1 MYCPPKLRPM
11 EKEYGKTQE
20 SILEENQFLKMK
32 MMLEH
37 GPSIQFG
44 GSPPPALE
52 NAFLKHIMEFEN
64 RLKTAK
70 SISIFEKIGNP
81 NHFKPSGEI
90 PIEEMELELE
100 KLMTHLYDH
109 GISVG
114 CCSPKVSDVEMYR
127 FIVEELFEKEITD
140 VCIPGQRTHFIYDD
154 FHPDH
159 EYDNTRSAVDD
170 CLGLILNKDE
180 FSFSPAFEDHG
191 LQLNDHKGLTRE
203 EFFGKINQF
212 KSWFDD
218 MYLLDLVVEGCII
231 EDKSCTV
238 KGKFELQ
245 LVSATDNISIA
256 NHWSVDSKFID
267 ECGYWYINN
276 VQLRG
281 LNF

>member
-1 MYCPPKLRPM
+1 MDNA
-11 EKEYGKTQE
+11 YGKSQE
-20 SILEENQFLKMK
+20 AIKEENQFLKMK

-64 RLKTAK
+64 QLKTAK
-70 SISIFEKIGNP
+70 SISIFEKIGSP
-81 NHFKPSGEI
+81 NHFKPVSEIQTGEI
-90 PIEEMELELE
+90 EPELER
-100 KLMTHLYDH
+100 LMTHLYDH

-114 CCSPKVSDVEMYR
+114 CCSPNVSDMEMYR
-127 FIVEELFEKEITD
+127 FIMEELFEKMITD
-140 VCIPGQRTHFIYDD
+140 VSIPGQRTHFIYDD

-170 CLGLILNKDE
+170 CLGLILSKDE
-180 FSFSPAFEDHG
+180 LSFSPAFEDHD
-191 LQLNDHKGLTRE
+191 LRLNDHKGLSRE
-203 EFFGKINQF
+203 EFFSKINQF

-218 MYLLDLVVEGCII
+218 IYLLDLVVEGCVI
-231 EDKSCTV
+231 EGKSCTV
-238 KGKFELQ
+238 TGKYEVQ

-256 NHWSVDSKFID
+256 NHWRVVSRFID
-267 ECGYWYINN
+267 ECGYWYINE
-276 VQLRG
+276 VQLPG